1 MPGRR
6 RPTTAWSAATA
17 SRRRSVS
24 SRVAGIVGL
33 VRSTTIGEP
42 ITTFTR
48 ARRGSRV
55 PGRRTASA
63 PMIATGRSGAPVVS
77 ARRAAPRCH
86 GRSGGPSTVPCGK
99 IATAAACSSA
109 CAAAATAPTS
119 PRRRSTGIP
128 PRRSSAQPTT
138 PFRHSSRF
146 ARKRSGRSSAAPR
159 KKGSESESWFAT
171 TITCPGGT
179 RAAPSTSSL
188 QTARIGGA
196 RTARTTR

>member
-1 MPGRR
+1 MERR
-6 RPTTAWSAATA
+6 DRLTETLGQLA
-17 SRRRSVS
+17 RR
-24 SRVAGIVGL
+24 GIVGL

-42 ITTFTR
+42 ITTLTR

-63 PMIATGRSGAPVVS
+63 PMIATGQE
-77 ARRAAPRCH
+77 RRAGREREARGTALPRPVRRPEH
-86 GRSGGPSTVPCGK
+86 RSLREDRDGRGLLERVRGRGDRADV
-99 IATAAACSSA
+99 
-109 CAAAATAPTS
+109 AAAAIDRDPAE
-119 PRRRSTGIP
+119 
-128 PRRSSAQPTT
+128 RSSAQPTT

-159 KKGSESESWFAT
+159 KKTSESESWFAT
-171 TITCPGGT
+171 TITFPGGT

-188 QTARIGGA
+188 QTARIGGP